1 MKVNEI
7 FHSIQGETTYAGMVC
22 SFIRLTGCNLRC
34 SYCDTTYAYYEG
46 VEMTPNEVLRRVAE
60 FNTSL
65 VMITGGEPL
74 LSPELNQL
82 VDSLSRHNYHILV
95 ETNGSLDIGRIEG
108 KVIKIV
114 DIKCP
119 SSGMSEFIYWDNLNK
134 LNPNDQVK
142 FVIGNRE
149 DYQWAKEIVA
159 RNRLAEKLPV
169 LISPVFG
176 KMEPRRLANWIIED
190 NLKVRFQLQLH
201 KYIWGPDQRGV

>member
-46 VEMTPNEVLRRVAE
+46 VEMTPKDILRRVAE
-60 FNTSL
+60 FGTSL

-82 VDSLSRHNYHILV
+82 VDSLARHNYHILV
-95 ETNGSLDIGRIEG
+95 ETNGSLDIGRIDERA
-108 KVIKIV
+108 VRIV

-119 SSGMSEFIYWDNLNK
+119 SSRMSEFIYWDNLNK

-142 FVIGNRE
+142 FVIGDRD
-149 DYQWAKEIVA
+149 DYQWAKEIVT

-169 LISPVFG
+169 LVSPVFG
-176 KMEPRRLANWIIED
+176 KMEPRMLANWIIDD

-201 KYIWGPDQRGV
+201 KYIWGRDQRGV

>member
-46 VEMTPNEVLRRVAE
+46 VEMTPEEVLRRVAE
-60 FNTSL
+60 FGTPL

-82 VDSLSRHNYHILV
+82 IDSLARHNYQTLV
-95 ETNGSLDIGRIEG
+95 ETNGSLDIGTIEG
-108 KVIKIV
+108 EAVKIV

-119 SSGMSEFIYWDNLNK
+119 SSGMSQFIYWDNLKK
-134 LNPNDQVK
+134 LTPNDQVK
-142 FVIGNRE
+142 FVIGDRE
-149 DYQWAKEIVA
+149 DYKWAKEVIA
-159 RNRLAEKLPV
+159 RHQLIEGLPV
-169 LISPVFG
+169 LFSPVFG
-176 KMEPRRLANWIIED
+176 KMEPWLLAGWIIED

-201 KYIWGPDQRGV
+201 KYIWGPDRRGV